1 MIIAVVVAVTTTAM
15 IMFILFGAFVL
26 QFVLGFLGIPAAVSN
41 WIASLGLSKLQ
52 VVLLICFVYLV
63 LGTFMEELSMIIT
76 TIPVLLPMLKTLQ
89 IDLVWFGVI
98 VVILVQAA
106 MISPPVGVN
115 LFILHGLRN
124 RLSGRNLPISDVF
137 IGVMPFFLAMIVT
150 LVLIIAFPQ
159 IAMWLVGI
167 SQAK

>member
-1 MIIAVVVAVTTTAM
+1 M
-15 IMFILFGAFVL
+15 
-26 QFVLGFLGIPAAVSN
+26 
-41 WIASLGLSKLQ
+41 GLSKVQ
-52 VVLLICFVYLV
+52 VVLLICLVYLV

-76 TIPVLLPMLKTLQ
+76 TIPVLLPMLKSLQ

-115 LFILHGLRN
+115 LFILQGLRA
-124 RLSGRNLPISDVF
+124 RLAGPREKTPISDVF
-137 IGVMPFFLAMIVT
+137 IGVMPFFIAMLVILA
-150 LVLIIAFPQ
+150 LIIAFPQ
-159 IAMWLVGI
+159 IPMWLVGL

>member
-1 MIIAVVVAVTTTAM
+1 M
-15 IMFILFGAFVL
+15 
-26 QFVLGFLGIPAAVSN
+26 
-41 WIASLGLSKLQ
+41 
-52 VVLLICFVYLV
+52 LLICLVYLV

-76 TIPVLLPMLKTLQ
+76 TIPVLLPMLKSLQ

-115 LFILHGLRN
+115 LFILQGLRA
-124 RLSGRNLPISDVF
+124 RLAGPREKTPISDVF
-137 IGVMPFFLAMIVT
+137 IGVMPFFLAMLAT
-150 LVLIIAFPQ
+150 LALIIAFPQ
-159 IAMWLVGI
+159 ISMWLVDM